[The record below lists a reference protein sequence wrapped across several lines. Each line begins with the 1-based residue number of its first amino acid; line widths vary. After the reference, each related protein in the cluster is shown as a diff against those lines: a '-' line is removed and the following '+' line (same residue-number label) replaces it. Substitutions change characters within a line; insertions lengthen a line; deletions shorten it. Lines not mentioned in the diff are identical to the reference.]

1 MMLNRAPLPEGWTTK
16 NIDGLIYTYDE
27 NGRGV
32 CGAYNEKRGTYDRSS
47 PCRGSN
53 RCAHHGGKAIRGR
66 RGRIITRPQFID
78 RFIEDV
84 RNE

>member
-1 MMLNRAPLPEGWTTK
+1 MFNRAPLPEGWTTK
-16 NIDGLIYTYDE
+16 NINGLIYTYNE
-27 NGRGV
+27 KGKAV
-32 CGAYNEKRGTYDRSS
+32 CGAYNAKRGTYDRSS

-66 RGRIITRPQFID
+66 IITRPKFID

-84 RNE
+84 RN